1 MTMIRPRSDVV
12 YGIYRGLPSDS
23 AQCDNVDY
31 ITLVHVLTNTVIV
44 SIFDFRNRDM
54 LKTFYDYDIR

>member
-1 MTMIRPRSDVV
+1 MFRINKSDK
-12 YGIYRGLPSDS
+12 RKLTPLHS
-23 AQCDNVDY
+23 AECDNVDY

-44 SIFDFRNRDM
+44 SIFDFKNRDM